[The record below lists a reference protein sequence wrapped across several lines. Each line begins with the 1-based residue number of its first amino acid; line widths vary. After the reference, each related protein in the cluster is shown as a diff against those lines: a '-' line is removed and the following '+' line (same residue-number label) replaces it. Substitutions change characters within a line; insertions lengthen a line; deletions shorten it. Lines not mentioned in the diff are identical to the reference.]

1 MLLVGSRVE
10 TQLAARQ
17 EVQLRGPP
25 GRDFRRPFV
34 DRGTFQPES
43 PGGGGLRTVML
54 DDIGLEHTPRAY
66 PMRYAVVNDGIRSP
80 ERPSQ
85 PMETMGDRI
94 KNLLVIRNMAQAEL
108 ARRVGVTRAA
118 VQKWISG
125 DTANMGNAT
134 LLLVAKELG
143 TDPAY
148 LVWGE
153 DRKPSAPPSPPAPPA
168 GDTGE
173 TGRFKVGRR
182 R

>member
-1 MLLVGSRVE
+1 
-10 TQLAARQ
+10 
-17 EVQLRGPP
+17 
-25 GRDFRRPFV
+25 
-34 DRGTFQPES
+34 
-43 PGGGGLRTVML
+43 
-54 DDIGLEHTPRAY
+54 
-66 PMRYAVVNDGIRSP
+66 
-80 ERPSQ
+80 
-85 PMETMGDRI
+85 METMGDRI